1 VPSLLA
7 RVTLPAVAILALF
20 AVWELSFRLSGLDP
34 RIFSPPTAIAQTLI
48 RLSTPTAAGG
58 APPIVGHLGSS
69 LGNLALAMMLAI
81 TIGPLL
87 GLLMGTSGAL
97 HAALAPFVNALLPIP
112 PYAYIPIMLLWL
124 GHGWRTIVTTTALAA
139 TLPLIYTTTAGVR
152 AIDQRQVFA
161 LQSFGASRLQVFGR
175 VVLPAAFAAIIS
187 GLRQSFGQAWRTLVG
202 GEFIAAPASGLGYL
216 IFNARDFLAVDVMFS
231 GILVLSLLG
240 FLSIYVLV
248 GWIESRTL
256 KRWGL
261 LTEGAARK

>member
-1 VPSLLA
+1 MPSRLA
-7 RVTLPAVAILALF
+7 RIALPVVAILALL
-20 AVWELSFRLSGLDP
+20 ALWELAFRLSGLDP
-34 RIFSPPTAIAQTLI
+34 RIFPPPSTIIRTLVRLLSPTAT
-48 RLSTPTAAGG
+48 GG
-58 APPIVGHLGSS
+58 APPILGHLGSS
-69 LGNLALAMMLAI
+69 LGNLALAMLLAI
-81 TIGPLL
+81 TLGPLL
-87 GLLMGTSGAL
+87 GLLMGTSATL
-97 HAALAPFVNALLPIP
+97 HAALAPVVNALLPIP

-139 TLPLIYTTTAGVR
+139 ILPLVYTTTAGVR

-161 LQSFGASRLQVFGR
+161 LQSFGAGRLQVFAR
-175 VVLPAAFAAIIS
+175 VVLPAAFAAIVA
-187 GLRQSFGQAWRTLVG
+187 GLRQSFGQGWRTLVG

-216 IFNARDFLAVDVMFS
+216 IFNARDFLAVDVMFA

-261 LTEGAARK
+261 LTEGAARR